1 MKLFFL
7 NLSLTLQE
15 TISPTEISFD
25 KTEVQP
31 GDEVNIKL
39 SGPPSSTFYILGV
52 DKGILLL
59 DKGNDVTEVRL
70 ELNSSVAF

>member
-1 MKLFFL
+1 MNFFL

-15 TISPTEISFD
+15 TIPPTEISFD
-25 KTEVQP
+25 KNEVQP
-31 GDEVNIKL
+31 GDDVNIKL
-39 SGPPSSTFYILGV
+39 SGPPSSAFYILGV

-70 ELNSSVAF
+70 E